1 MCFYEEFRLARSSES
16 ERRQG
21 GESGLSNVG
30 WPGLAEG
37 VKESLDL
44 ARPLVFQ
51 LHEIVGQDADAPGPR
66 ARSCRYAVGDRSCLL
81 DQGDHVALLH
91 RTWLDPVWSEVGCRA
106 FIQGQAGV
114 VGHGVLVEIHLA
126 QEGDVVPYDQ
136 AMRTRWI
143 GLESSLTDVAIDLPF
158 QSSRSVMEFHAELL
172 RLGAIEGLNLA
183 GFGVYRVVC
192 HGSPGFILPALWRSR
207 RTFVFVRTFY
217 GFIRRSVTVFRA
229 LTSQITFD
237 GSERQEFWMNL
248 EERDDHRSGG
258 FEKQTGSCR
267 R

>member
-1 MCFYEEFRLARSSES
+1 M
-16 ERRQG
+16 
-21 GESGLSNVG
+21 
-30 WPGLAEG
+30 
-37 VKESLDL
+37 
-44 ARPLVFQ
+44 
-51 LHEIVGQDADAPGPR
+51 
-66 ARSCRYAVGDRSCLL
+66 
-81 DQGDHVALLH
+81 
-91 RTWLDPVWSEVGCRA
+91 
-106 FIQGQAGV
+106 
-114 VGHGVLVEIHLA
+114 
-126 QEGDVVPYDQ
+126 PYDQ
-136 AMRTRWI
+136 AIRTHRI
-143 GLESSLTDVAIDLPF
+143 SLESSLTDVAIDLPF

-217 GFIRRSVTVFRA
+217 GFIRCSVTVFRA

-258 FEKQTGSCR
+258 FGKQAGSCR